1 MRAIFLIPGLLLSL
15 AFFSC
20 QKEVSVDTITGNN
33 GNNGSS
39 GISTYQPLS
48 AGSFWTYKDSASGS
62 THTLTI
68 INKQKTINNR
78 LYTAVLSTASA
89 DTAYMAVDGADYFT
103 LAQGNSPNTGASF
116 DFIFHY
122 LNDTAAVGSSWEE
135 TAGQGN
141 GFTAYIKTT
150 IKEKDI
156 THTVAGKTFDNVI
169 HTRLD
174 LKYDIYGSIEDFGG
188 YDYYIAKDV
197 GVIEIISEFGTFG
210 LSFRAKD
217 ELVDYA
223 IK

>member
-1 MRAIFLIPGLLLSL
+1 MRAIFFGLCLFLSL

-20 QKEVSVDTITGNN
+20 QKEVSIDTITGNN
-33 GNNGSS
+33 SNN
-39 GISTYQPLS
+39 YQPLT

-62 THTLTI
+62 TRTITI

-78 LYTAVLSTASA
+78 LYTVALTTASA
-89 DTAYMAVDGADYFT
+89 DTGYMAVDGADYFT
-103 LAQGNSPNTGASF
+103 LAQGNSSNTGAPF
-116 DFIFHY
+116 DLVFHY
-122 LNDTAAVGSSWEE
+122 LNDTAAIGSSWEE
-135 TAGQGN
+135 IAGQGS

-156 THTVAGKTFDNVI
+156 THTVAGKTFDSVI

-174 LKYDIYGSIEDFGG
+174 LKYDIYGSIEDFGS
-188 YDYYIAKDV
+188 YDYYIAKGV
-197 GVIEIISEFGTFG
+197 GVIEIIFEVDTFG
-210 LSFRAKD
+210 ASFRAKD